1 MLAPTLPFLKRGQP
15 EPVRNTFGDGRHKIV
30 YQTYGEVGEP
40 ILLVHGLSGSGRWW
54 KNNIRALSVG
64 HVVHV
69 IELVGYGANRA
80 FKPARLAEAA
90 EALAQF
96 IALQP
101 QGKAHVVGHSMGGQV
116 SCLLAAKFPERVDC
130 LVLAAAAGLV
140 RSNIVKMAFGLPIA
154 AHYSPLDFLP
164 TLAVDALRAGP
175 LNLFLSTLD
184 ILGQD
189 TTEVVATIKAPTLL
203 VWGDKDNLVPV
214 STGEAMQKLIP
225 GSRLEV
231 LEGAG
236 HVLMW
241 DRAKTFNRLV
251 LDFLEQRPP
260 ALPGTG
266 DERIDELGRHS
277 SGESAAPSPLGP
289 RE

>member
-1 MLAPTLPFLKRGQP
+1 MLASTLPFLNRGKP

-30 YQTYGEVGEP
+30 YQTYGDVGEP

-54 KNNIRALSVG
+54 KNNVRTLSER
-64 HVVHV
+64 HLVHV

-116 SCLLAAKFPERVDC
+116 SCLLAAKFPERVDR

-154 AHYSPLDFLP
+154 AHYSPLDFP
-164 TLAVDALRAGP
+164 ADARRGRLAGRAAEP
-175 LNLFLSTLD
+175 
-184 ILGQD
+184 
-189 TTEVVATIKAPTLL
+189 VL
-203 VWGDKDNLVPV
+203 VHPRH
-214 STGEAMQKLIP
+214 P
-225 GSRLEV
+225 GSGHDGGGSDDQGPDVARLGRQGQPGTRLDGGGHAETD
-231 LEGAG
+231 LRLAAGGAGGAG

-251 LDFLEQRPP
+251 LDFLEQRPAAP
-260 ALPGTG
+260 VAPG
-266 DERIDELGRHS
+266 DERVDEGGHRT
-277 SGESAAPSPLGP
+277 APAG
-289 RE
+289 